1 MATPRLP
8 SDPDGPATLL
18 LRDAREGNADAHE
31 RLYALVYEDL
41 HRRAKRV
48 LERESRHPTLSAT
61 GLVHEAYLKLAGP
74 APVPARDRGHFLAIA
89 SRAMRQ
95 VLVDRARSR
104 NAARRGRDP
113 VRTTLAGLAVPE
125 ELPPEDLI
133 ALDRAMESLEPR
145 QRQVV
150 ECRFFGGLEEEEIAV
165 VLGVTARTVR
175 RDWVKARA
183 WLYRELYGAASEH
196 GGPGGMNG

>member
-18 LRDAREGNADAHE
+18 LRDARAGNADAHE
-31 RLYALVYEDL
+31 RLYALVYDDL
-41 HRRAKRV
+41 HQRAKRV
-48 LERESRHPTLSAT
+48 LERESCPPTLSAT

-104 NAARRGRDP
+104 NAVRRGRDP
-113 VRTTLAGLAVPE
+113 VRTTLAGLAAPE

-183 WLYRELYGAASEH
+183 WLYRELYGDAPE
-196 GGPGGMNG
+196 GGGLEA